1 MQGPGTFGRRNFS
14 WGLGSF
20 AVLALPAG
28 GLAPALVRARPGALP
43 TGWGP
48 RSLWVTRP
56 QAQESVRAVYWAE
69 GRVQAQGYAALNR
82 LYRDIDRNIEHPMAL
97 GLLDLNFAMQ
107 QCLFKAR
114 APRPMV
120 LLSGF
125 RTRVTNAR
133 VGGVEPNIH
142 GLGLADDYIYE
153 GLGLPDNIHLARLFQ
168 VGGLGIYPERGAL
181 HKDVG
186 RLRSWVTHGRAGA
199 PAARDRP

>member
-1 MQGPGTFGRRNFS
+1 MQRPCPAGRRACS
-14 WGLGSF
+14 VGLCT
-20 AVLALPAG
+20 LALLAG
-28 GLAPALVRARPGALP
+28 GLAPAMLRASPGPLARGL
-43 TGWGP
+43 WRGP

-69 GRVQAQGYAALNR
+69 GRIQAQGYAALNR
-82 LYRDIDRNIEHPMAL
+82 LYRDIDRNIQHPIAL
-97 GLLDLNFAMQ
+97 RLLDLNFAMQ
-107 QCLFKAR
+107 QRLFETR

-153 GLGLPDNIHLARLFQ
+153 GLGLPDNIRLARLYQ

-186 RLRSWVTHGRAGA
+186 PLRSWVTHGRGGVA
-199 PAARDRP
+199 AARGRA